1 MGERAT
7 AMQRVEDRGAV
18 KIVKNGD
25 FFERAN
31 QMFDAISRRAYEIFE
46 NDGRTFGHD
55 IENWFKAEQE
65 LFHPVHVNVTET
77 DDAVEVKAEV
87 PGFNE
92 KDLEVNVEP
101 RRLTITGKRETSKEE
116 KKGKTVYTETCSN
129 QIFRVLD
136 LPADVEPE
144 KATTTL
150 KNGMLQLT
158 LPKIA
163 KAQSIKVKPKVA
175 A

>member
-1 MGERAT
+1 
-7 AMQRVEDRGAV
+7 MQRVEGPGAV
-18 KIVKNGD
+18 KVRKNEE

-31 QMFDAISRRAYEIFE
+31 EMFDAISHRAYELFE
-46 NDGRTFGHD
+46 DAGRTFGHD

-65 LFHPVHVNVTET
+65 LFHPIHVNIAET
-77 DDAVEVKAEV
+77 DDALEVKAEV

-92 KDLEVNVEP
+92 KELEVNVEP
-101 RRLTITGKRETSKEE
+101 RRLTITGKRETNKEE

-163 KAQSIKVKPKVA
+163 KAQSAKTNPKVA

>member
-1 MGERAT
+1 M
-7 AMQRVEDRGAV
+7 
-18 KIVKNGD
+18 
-25 FFERAN
+25 
-31 QMFDAISRRAYEIFE
+31 
-46 NDGRTFGHD
+46 
-55 IENWFKAEQE
+55 
-65 LFHPVHVNVTET
+65 
-77 DDAVEVKAEV
+77 
-87 PGFNE
+87 
-92 KDLEVNVEP
+92 EP
-101 RRLTITGKRETSKEE
+101 RRLTITGKRETNKEE

-163 KAQSIKVKPKVA
+163 KAQSAKTNPKVA

>member
-7 AMQRVEDRGAV
+7 AMQRVEGPGAV
-18 KIVKNGD
+18 KVHKNED
-25 FFERAN
+25 LFERAN
-31 QMFDAISRRAYEIFE
+31 EMFDAISHRAYELFE
-46 NDGRTFGHD
+46 NGGRTFGHD
-55 IENWFKAEQE
+55 IKNWFKAEKE
-65 LFHPVHVNVTET
+65 LFQPVRVDITET
-77 DDAVEVKAEV
+77 DDALEVKAEV

-92 KDLEVNVEP
+92 KELEVNVEP

-150 KNGMLQLT
+150 KNGMLQVT
-158 LPKIA
+158 LPKTA
-163 KAQSIKVKPKVA
+163 KTRSTKVNPKVA